1 MLVNAPYTHNYLLQS
16 YNNDD
21 WQSIFGNVT
30 KIGIGIFTIIFDTL
44 FILQHYV
51 FYNHEEPQKCETTK
65 DDNLTKG
72 ELSSV

>member
-1 MLVNAPYTHNYLLQS
+1 MPATHNYIMQS

-51 FYNHEEPQKCETTK
+51 FYNNEESQKCETTK